1 MLTATGIPGRAC
13 QTRRRTART
22 LSTITLLLGI
32 AVGSPPGNS
41 SSTPELWGYGVRA
54 CADYLRAVEAAE
66 SGKPTDYQRY
76 EDWFTGFIS
85 GLNLALDYD
94 VLDGAGITAAMQ
106 RARAH
111 CVGKPGDDFFTATM
125 TLVRP

>member
-1 MLTATGIPGRAC
+1 MLAATRILRRGLQTGKSSGRPLA
-13 QTRRRTART
+13 QAA
-22 LSTITLLLGI
+22 LLLGI
-32 AVGSPPGNS
+32 ALGSAAVNGA
-41 SSTPELWGYGVRA
+41 STPELWGYGVRG
-54 CADYLRAVEAAE
+54 CADYLRAYEAAE

-76 EDWFTGFIS
+76 EDWLTGFIS

-94 VLDGAGITAAMQ
+94 VLNGAGITTAMQ
-106 RARAH
+106 SARAH